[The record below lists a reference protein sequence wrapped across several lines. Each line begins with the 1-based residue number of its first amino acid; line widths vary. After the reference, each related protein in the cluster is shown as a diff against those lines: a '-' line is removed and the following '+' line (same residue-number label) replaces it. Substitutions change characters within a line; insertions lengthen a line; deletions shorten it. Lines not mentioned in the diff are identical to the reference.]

1 MPNLCKTQ
9 TTSKESK
16 KEMTLEKDFTLSEE
30 ELAVVREAIR
40 KTMAE
45 FLANQK

>member
-1 MPNLCKTQ
+1 
-9 TTSKESK
+9 
-16 KEMTLEKDFTLSEE
+16 MTKDFTLDEA
-30 ELAVVREAIR
+30 ELEVVREAIR

>member
-1 MPNLCKTQ
+1 
-9 TTSKESK
+9 
-16 KEMTLEKDFTLSEE
+16 MTLNADYTLSES
-30 ELAVVREAIR
+30 ELAIVREAIR

>member
-1 MPNLCKTQ
+1 MMLNA
-9 TTSKESK
+9 
-16 KEMTLEKDFTLSEE
+16 DFTLSEE

-45 FLANQK
+45 YLANQK

>member
-1 MPNLCKTQ
+1 
-9 TTSKESK
+9 
-16 KEMTLEKDFTLSEE
+16 MTLNKDFTLSEE
-30 ELAVVREAIR
+30 ELEIVRLAIR

>member
-1 MPNLCKTQ
+1 MFNLSKTQ
-9 TTSKESK
+9 RTYKESE
-16 KEMTLEKDFTLSEE
+16 KEMTLEKDFTLSED
-30 ELAVVREAIR
+30 ELAVIREAIR

>member
-1 MPNLCKTQ
+1 
-9 TTSKESK
+9 
-16 KEMTLEKDFTLSEE
+16 MTLEKDFTLSENE
-30 ELAVVREAIR
+30 SQVIREAIR